1 MQSRLF
7 SIRSYYAAYFAA
19 MGLII
24 PFFPLWLQ
32 HQQVGVVMIGMLTGL
47 LAAGKIVAPPMA
59 GWLADRHP
67 PGGLRMMIVVALSLA
82 AIFALAWLVIA
93 PLWLLA
99 LAILLFGMLWAA
111 TLPLA
116 DQLSIAVSEAQQG
129 SYGRL
134 RAFGSMGFVLT
145 SFGGGF
151 LLVGD
156 GVALLP
162 WWIALLVLLA
172 AVSGL
177 GFPAHP
183 VQHTLA
189 RSKHSPNRRLLRALI
204 VVGLLMQ
211 MSHGA
216 YYGFFSIYLDGLGYS
231 SWQIGIYWVIGVLAE
246 VVLMWRLSDRL
257 HAASPKWV
265 LSICLVLAAV
275 RWIGTASVEQWWLIA
290 LLQLLH
296 AASYAAFHI
305 TALVWVQRWSQPEQS
320 AAAQG
325 WFSSAGFGVG
335 TSLGVMGCGWV
346 INQAGFTT
354 AWWLCAAIA
363 LSALW
368 MVRIMPGRAELE

>member
-1 MQSRLF
+1 MQLRLI

-32 HQQVGVVMIGMLTGL
+32 HQQVGVATIGMLTGL
-47 LAAGKIVAPPMA
+47 LAAGKIVAPPLA

-82 AIFALAWLVIA
+82 ALFALAWLVIV

-99 LAILLFGMLWAA
+99 LAIFLFGMLWAA

-116 DQLSIAVSEAQQG
+116 DHLSIVVSEARRG

-134 RAFGSMGFVLT
+134 RAFGSMGFVVT

-151 LLVGD
+151 LMVGD

-172 AVSGL
+172 GLSGL
-177 GFPAHP
+177 GFPAQSLP
-183 VQHTLA
+183 
-189 RSKHSPNRRLLRALI
+189 HSSAHGRHRPNHRLLRALI
-204 VVGLLMQ
+204 VAGLLMQ

-216 YYGFFSIYLDGLGYS
+216 YYGFFSIYLSGLGYS

-257 HAASPKWV
+257 HAASPRWV
-265 LSICLVLAAV
+265 LSICLLLAAV
-275 RWIGTASVEQWWLIA
+275 RWIGTASAEQWWLIA

-296 AASYAAFHI
+296 AASYAAFHV
-305 TALVWVQRWSQPEQS
+305 TALVWVQRWSQPGGS
-320 AAAQG
+320 AVAQG
-325 WFSSAGFGVG
+325 WFSSAGFGLG
-335 TSLGVMGCGWV
+335 TSLGVMGCGWL
-346 INQAGFTT
+346 ISQAGFTA

-368 MVRIMPGRAELE
+368 MVRMMPARAD